1 MAAMSGWTG
10 RHPQR
15 LPWATPPVVNVCT
28 RVTVEMCAATG
39 RLLVCG
45 WEAHGSGATPVTAVT
60 EVGALSAAI
69 ACS

>member
-1 MAAMSGWTG
+1 
-10 RHPQR
+10 
-15 LPWATPPVVNVCT
+15 VNACT

-39 RLLVCG
+39 RLLVWG

-60 EVGALSAAI
+60 EVEALSAAI